1 MKAYPSPAAEKKVG
15 RKQASL
21 LVPLSHLWLVLGL
34 AASPGAAQ
42 NRARPLAPRTVV
54 DSFYAAIASERWLVA
69 ANYLDL
75 ESFAQYLRGRV
86 NDARS
91 AVPMR
96 PTTVEDLMA
105 ADSTLPRAVAEW
117 QIARFRGASGA
128 PAFHD
133 FSNEFAGITT
143 FRALQDLT
151 PAEGAARWLE
161 ANDPGHRLRRAFA
174 ALKCPR
180 PAVDSLLT
188 LNPFGHRTVGVAQ
201 VNDSTAYV
209 LAARTVDLTD
219 SGMYAQ
225 PPSTLLLR
233 RRPDGWQIAPHVRM
247 LSSANIVAVDPQ
259 CPRRNE

>member
-1 MKAYPSPAAEKKVG
+1 M
-15 RKQASL
+15 
-21 LVPLSHLWLVLGL
+21 PLTHLWLVVGL
-34 AASPGAAQ
+34 ATSTGAAQ
-42 NRARPLAPRTVV
+42 NPVRPPTPRAAV
-54 DSFYAAIASERWLVA
+54 DSFFAAIASERWAIA

-75 ESFAQYLRGRV
+75 GSFAQYLRDRV

-91 AVPMR
+91 TVPMR

-128 PAFHD
+128 AAFHD

-161 ANDPGHRLRRAFA
+161 ARDPGARLRRAFA
-174 ALKCPR
+174 ALKCPG

-225 PPSTLLLR
+225 PPSTLVVR
-233 RRPDGWQIAPHVRM
+233 RTSDGWRITPHMTM
-247 LSSANIVAVDPQ
+247 LSGANIVAVDPQ
-259 CPRRNE
+259 CPRRK